1 MHPRLLTL
9 QNPSTPERV
18 PKGRVRSL
26 NFFSQVP
33 LAPKRKNIK
42 NALPDEANP
51 EPPLGGWGR
60 LTKNATQGWGR
71 SPDKTE

>member
-1 MHPRLLTL
+1 MHPHLRTL
-9 QNPSTPERV
+9 QNPSHWERV

-60 LTKNATQGWGR
+60 LTKNVTQGLG
-71 SPDKTE
+71 PKPQ